1 MAARFIPSS
10 FQPREEL
17 EDSALPSDMLAFL
30 EGRDGKSR
38 REDNSDDNRAA
49 EDRHK
54 SSGRE
59 MPGFWPRGTV
69 VLEGF

>member
-1 MAARFIPSS
+1 
-10 FQPREEL
+10 
-17 EDSALPSDMLAFL
+17 MLAFL